1 MHGLTKFF
9 ISHANGHDFGIDV
22 FLDDNGDMSARRQWI
37 LSIYDDGP
45 PHLEVLYA
53 NSDDG
58 DFDNQNT
65 VKRSDMIGLAMQAV
79 QEKLN

>member
-1 MHGLTKFF
+1 MHDITKFF
-9 ISHANGHDFGIDV
+9 ISHTNGHDFGIDV
-22 FLDDNGDMSARRQWI
+22 FLDDNGSMSTRRQWV
-37 LSIYDDGP
+37 LSIYHEGP

-65 VKRSDMIGLAMQAV
+65 VKRADIIGLAMDAMRK
-79 QEKLN
+79 KLN